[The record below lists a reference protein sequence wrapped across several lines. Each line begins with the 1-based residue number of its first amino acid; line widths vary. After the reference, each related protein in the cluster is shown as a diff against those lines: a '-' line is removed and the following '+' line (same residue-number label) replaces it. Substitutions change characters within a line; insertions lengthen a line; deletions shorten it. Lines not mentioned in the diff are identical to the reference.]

1 MKKLLIISLLLV
13 VFPVILSGCDYI
25 TGKALEPSYNVP
37 EQAQVIKNVSTSDA
51 YAIFSLNAG
60 RVGFIIIDVRTPSE
74 YAQGHIPFAINR
86 DINSPTFRDDMNK
99 FDKDKTYFIYCQTG
113 ARSAA
118 ARDIMKELGLKNII
132 NLTKGYIDWMA
143 AGLPIVK

>member
-1 MKKLLIISLLLV
+1 MKKLLILALLLL

-25 TGKALEPSYNVP
+25 TGKALEPSFNVP

-60 RVGFIIIDVRTPSE
+60 QAGFIIIDVRTPSE

-99 FDKDKTYFIYCQTG
+99 FDKNKTYFIYCLTG
-113 ARSAA
+113 IRSST
-118 ARDIMKELGLKNII
+118 ARDIMKELGFKNII
-132 NLTKGYIDWMA
+132 NLTKGYIDWVA
-143 AGLPIVK
+143 AGFPVVK